1 MISSFGCTSDGKDV
15 DLYRLENQ
23 SGLVAEVMTYGAT
36 LVRLLIPQRN
46 KPAINVVLG
55 FDNIKQYET
64 ESPYFG
70 ATIGRYANRIAKG
83 QFELNSKK
91 YTLAINNG
99 PHALHGGLTGFDKQI
114 WTAEHFKNDT
124 EQGVSFSHRSPDME
138 EGFPGNLAVKVTYTW
153 TEKNGLRLEYEASTD
168 KPTPINL
175 TNHSY
180 FNLGG
185 AGAGNVLDH
194 TVTIQAQRYTPVD
207 ADLIPTGTHE
217 DVAATAMDFR
227 SAVAIGARIEQVEG
241 GYDHNYVISSRDE
254 NHTLVAAVP
263 RLAAEVADPATGRK
277 LTCYTTEPG
286 VQFYTG
292 NFLDGSI
299 TGNGGVYKKHAGFT
313 LEAQHFPD
321 SVNRPNF
328 PDTILRPG
336 EVYRQVTI
344 YKLAF

>member
-1 MISSFGCTSDGKDV
+1 MASVDYFQRKLDDKRRLTIPAELRSEFSSGVVITRGFGQYLH
-15 DLYRLENQ
+15 LYPKSVWDR
-23 SGLVAEVMTYGAT
+23 EVEA
-36 LVRLLIPQRN
+36 
-46 KPAINVVLG
+46 
-55 FDNIKQYET
+55 
-64 ESPYFG
+64 
-70 ATIGRYANRIAKG
+70 
-83 QFELNSKK
+83 
-91 YTLAINNG
+91 
-99 PHALHGGLTGFDKQI
+99 ALT
-114 WTAEHFKNDT
+114 
-124 EQGVSFSHRSPDME
+124 
-138 EGFPGNLAVKVTYTW
+138 
-153 TEKNGLRLEYEASTD
+153 
-168 KPTPINL
+168 
-175 TNHSY
+175 
-180 FNLGG
+180 
-185 AGAGNVLDH
+185 GAGNVLDH